1 MCRRPC
7 SVSFCPF
14 SIPRGLVPLFTMRFR
29 CLPAMLQVSA
39 SDESGQS
46 ARKQVVFF
54 FRDFFPSSFG
64 VCVMMIDDCDD
75 GSEPQSCSSL
85 SSGLV
90 CFYPQIS
97 TFLHT
102 PRHGQ
107 LADNRSVT
115 DSGMYHSEKRYF
127 QDFFHTTANLH
138 AISNFL
144 CVFSSPTNTLHSH
157 RRRRRTVSTQHAL
170 TLTINEIFS
179 STSTNLGFCCE
190 ETR

>member
-1 MCRRPC
+1 MSGTMCRRPC

-29 CLPAMLQVSA
+29 CLPAMLQASS

-46 ARKQVVFF
+46 ARKQGVFF

-75 GSEPQSCSSL
+75 GSEPESCSSL
-85 SSGLV
+85 SSDLV

-115 DSGMYHSEKRYF
+115 GTGLYHWEKRYF
-127 QDFFHTTANLH
+127 QEFFTPLLIFTRFRIFFAF
-138 AISNFL
+138 FL
-144 CVFSSPTNTLHSH
+144 RQPTHCTRTDDDDGRFPHNTLSL
-157 RRRRRTVSTQHAL
+157 SLSMKFFLPPAQ
-170 TLTINEIFS
+170 I
-179 STSTNLGFCCE
+179 
-190 ETR
+190 